1 MRARVAKYPPRTTF
15 HTASPRNT
23 VNRPAS
29 NALHRL
35 PSLTRRR
42 LRKIRSVRILV
53 PHEMPSAA
61 SMPTKAPRYVPRGR
75 GPMAASR
82 LLSVSAKKNHATSV
96 IPRANMVTSK
106 NATTLSGETH
116 LLRCRDLATPS
127 TAPTTR
133 AGNNS
138 LSLLVVYG
146 SGRMDADAFH
156 SAPSRRCSSLLI
168 RHRHTLPTSGSSTS
182 ATNDIPTLRST
193 ALEAFVSAR
202 VWATTALTSSWAKA

>member
-1 MRARVAKYPPRTTF
+1 MRARVAKYPPRSTF
-15 HTASPRNT
+15 HRASPRNT
-23 VNRPAS
+23 VKRPAS
-29 NALHRL
+29 NALHHL

-53 PHEMPSAA
+53 PHEMPSA
-61 SMPTKAPRYVPRGR
+61 
-75 GPMAASR
+75 
-82 LLSVSAKKNHATSV
+82 
-96 IPRANMVTSK
+96 NMVTSK

-116 LLRCRDLATPS
+116 LPWRWDLATPS

-133 AGNNS
+133 AGDNS
-138 LSLLVVYG
+138 LSLLFYG

-168 RHRHTLPTSGSSTS
+168 CHRHTLPTSVSSTSTS
-182 ATNDIPTLRST
+182 ATKVIPTLRST